1 MVFPSI
7 FTDKSKLISQNNNAF
22 ANIKIKVVGVMNN
35 SQFFKGIGT
44 GIIIGAGL
52 TMLMDPVTDR
62 QRHKLVKK
70 TEGMFKNM
78 GEMVDAVVGMFK

>member
-1 MVFPSI
+1 MS
-7 FTDKSKLISQNNNAF
+7 
-22 ANIKIKVVGVMNN
+22 N

-70 TEGMFKNM
+70 TEGVFWNM
-78 GEMVDAVVGMFK
+78 GEMVDTIVGIFR

>member
-1 MVFPSI
+1 
-7 FTDKSKLISQNNNAF
+7 
-22 ANIKIKVVGVMNN
+22 MNN

-70 TEGMFKNM
+70 TEGVFKNM